1 VTHPRCEGETD
12 CRAAIRGKEARSPM
26 TVQETAF
33 RTYYASLTD
42 AELLWISANKRS
54 YIAVAQEAL
63 DRELKRRSL
72 ERDEG
77 TVAPHEGA
85 GGV

>member
-1 VTHPRCEGETD
+1 
-12 CRAAIRGKEARSPM
+12 M
-26 TVQETAF
+26 TVQENAF

-42 AELLWISANKRS
+42 EELRQISANKRS

-72 ERDEG
+72 ERGEA
-77 TVAPHEGA
+77 TAAPPEGA
-85 GGV
+85 GGR

>member
-1 VTHPRCEGETD
+1 
-12 CRAAIRGKEARSPM
+12 M

-33 RTYYASLTD
+33 RSYYGSLTD
-42 AELLWISANKRS
+42 AELQRISANRRS

-72 ERDEG
+72 ERDDG
-77 TVAPHEGA
+77 IVAPDEGA
-85 GGV
+85 GGK